1 MILKKETS
9 DTFFVIININKII
22 KKMPKEKK
30 LIDEEEFDD
39 SVIVNDNSDEPT
51 EPSTESIEISE
62 IVDDDSTDEDVIE
75 IDEDDLDFDLK
86 SEDSEEEGEEEI
98 EGVTTDE
105 ESGIVLSK
113 HTVEGKHSLKYDS
126 IFKGKKE
133 EVNENEDNDTMY
145 FNEKFEVD
153 KSSQYWFESI
163 DNENYT
169 KEKRV
174 KEKVYEVLSTHTD
187 INFLNNRRKPSRV
200 DFNHYYYLLKTH
212 LKTEN
217 FTNIELFNELS
228 VYFSDNLFNMFKL
241 LDNKWRNMIINE
253 LQDHIGK
260 RNYQNDLTAR
270 NIHTGTELEFE
281 WVDISD
287 NKVKMITGVVL
298 EVDYSEKVYKIDSY
312 ENVYLVKIENIKK
325 ILNNS
330 KFKYNLNKLNNI
342 DFL

>member
-1 MILKKETS
+1 
-9 DTFFVIININKII
+9 
-22 KKMPKEKK
+22 MPKKK
-30 LIDEEEFDD
+30 KIETIDESEEMIKEELEEIIEELGEDESIEIEEPIEDDHVDSVIEIEEDDLIFDIKEEEFIEEDDEEIDEEEKDE
-39 SVIVNDNSDEPT
+39 SND
-51 EPSTESIEISE
+51 
-62 IVDDDSTDEDVIE
+62 
-75 IDEDDLDFDLK
+75 
-86 SEDSEEEGEEEI
+86 
-98 EGVTTDE
+98 
-105 ESGIVLSK
+105 IVLSK
-113 HTVEGKHSLKYDS
+113 HTIEGKHSLKYDS

-133 EVNENEDNDTMY
+133 ETPDNEDFDTMF

-153 KSSQYWFESI
+153 KASQYWFESI

-174 KEKVYEVLSTHTD
+174 KEKVYEVLSAHTD
-187 INFLNNRRKPSRV
+187 ISFLNNRRKPSRV

-212 LKTEN
+212 LKKEN

-241 LDNKWRNMIINE
+241 LDNKWRNLIINE

-260 RNYQNDLTAR
+260 KNYSNEVVQR
-270 NIHTGTELEFE
+270 NIHKGTEIEFE
-281 WVDISD
+281 WLDND
-287 NKVKMITGVVL
+287 NKLKLITGVVI
-298 EVDYSEKVYKIDSY
+298 EVDYEIFEYKVDSY
-312 ENVYLVKIENIKK
+312 ENIYLVTIEIVTK

>member
-1 MILKKETS
+1 
-9 DTFFVIININKII
+9 
-22 KKMPKEKK
+22 MPKKK
-30 LIDEEEFDD
+30 KIEIIDESEEMIKEELEE
-39 SVIVNDNSDEPT
+39 VIEDLGE
-51 EPSTESIEISE
+51 EESIEIEESIE
-62 IVDDDSTDEDVIE
+62 DDHVDSVIE
-75 IDEDDLDFDLK
+75 IEDDDLIFDIK
-86 SEDSEEEGEEEI
+86 EEEFIEEDDEEI
-98 EGVTTDE
+98 DDE
-105 ESGIVLSK
+105 EKDESNDIVLSK
-113 HTVEGKHSLKYDS
+113 HTIEGKHSLKYDS

-133 EVNENEDNDTMY
+133 ETPDNEDFDTMF

-153 KSSQYWFESI
+153 KASQYWFESI

-174 KEKVYEVLSTHTD
+174 KEKVYEVLSAHTD
-187 INFLNNRRKPSRV
+187 ISFLNNRRKPSRV

-212 LKTEN
+212 LKKEN

-241 LDNKWRNMIINE
+241 LDNKWRNLIINE

-260 RNYQNDLTAR
+260 KNYSNEVVQR
-270 NIHTGTELEFE
+270 NIHKGTEIEFE
-281 WVDISD
+281 WLDND
-287 NKVKMITGVVL
+287 NKLKLITGVVI
-298 EVDYSEKVYKIDSY
+298 EVDYEIFEYKVDSY
-312 ENVYLVKIENIKK
+312 ENIYLVTIEIVTK